1 MNDVKK
7 PMDGLTTPG
16 ISRREVL
23 RRSSALAVASGLG
36 KLGLFGNQPAVAAA
50 SNGNAF
56 PAGFLWGCATSGHQV
71 EGNNTSSDL
80 WMLEHL
86 PKSIFKEPSGDACDH
101 YHLYPQDIEMLAAL
115 GFNTYRF
122 SLEWARI
129 EPEEGEFSRAQ
140 LEHYRRML
148 AACRQHNLTPMLTY
162 SHFSLPRWFAM
173 QGGWEQKNGAG
184 RFARFCERATR
195 HLGDLVGYAA
205 TLNEPNI
212 PQMLNWFNLPV
223 SQLPPG
229 ISLQL
234 ALRFARSRVREQADA
249 PDFSNLMLGNARKT
263 RDGLLAAHS
272 KGKDAIKAIRPDLP
286 VGFTL
291 SMSDD
296 QPADDHSR
304 IAQKR
309 AEVYGPWLEA
319 ARRCDYLG
327 VQPYSRTTVG
337 AKDQPPP
344 KGVEITQ
351 TGMEFYPE
359 CVGHVARYAAKE
371 AGVPIIV
378 TENGIATE
386 DDARRSEYIRRALVG
401 LKSAIDDGLD
411 IRGYVAWSLL
421 DNFEWNLGFTPK
433 FGLVA
438 VDLKTQQRTI
448 KPSAPMLGDI
458 ARRNSL

>member
-1 MNDVKK
+1 MSGKGKNA
-7 PMDGLTTPG
+7 

-23 RRSSALAVASGLG
+23 RRSSSFALVSGLDKFKFSSRQSALADLG
-36 KLGLFGNQPAVAAA
+36 GPKSP
-50 SNGNAF
+50 F
-56 PAGFLWGCATSGHQV
+56 PAGFLWGCATAGHQV

-101 YHLYPQDIEMLAAL
+101 YHLYPQDIEMLGAL

-129 EPEEGEFSRAQ
+129 EPEEGAFSRAQ

-148 AACRQHNLTPMLTY
+148 ATCRQHNITPMLTY

-173 QGGWEQKNGAG
+173 QGGWEHKTAAD

-195 HLGDLVGYAA
+195 HIGDQVAYAA
-205 TLNEPNI
+205 TLNEPNAS
-212 PQMLNWFNLPV
+212 QMINWLYLPA
-223 SQLPPG
+223 SQLPRG
-229 ISLQL
+229 ISLPM
-234 ALRFARSRVREQADA
+234 ALRFARARVREQTDA
-249 PDFSNLMLGNARKT
+249 PEFSNFLLGNGKKI

-272 KGKDAIKAIRPDLP
+272 KGREAIKTIHPALP

-296 QPADDHSR
+296 QPADDQSR

-309 AEVYGPWLEA
+309 AEVYAPWLEA
-319 ARRCDYLG
+319 ARQCDYLG
-327 VQPYSRTTVG
+327 VQPYSRTVVG
-337 AKDQPPP
+337 KKDQPPVE
-344 KGVEITQ
+344 GVEKTQ

-371 AGVPIIV
+371 VGVPIIV
-378 TENGIATE
+378 TENGIATN
-386 DDARRSEYIRRALVG
+386 DDSRRVEYIRRALAG
-401 LKSAIDDGLD
+401 LKSAIDDGVD
-411 IRGYVAWSLL
+411 VRGYLAWSLI
-421 DNFEWNLGFTPK
+421 DNFEWNLGYTPK

-438 VDLKTQQRTI
+438 VDRNTQERTI
-448 KPSAPMLGDI
+448 KPSARMFGEI